1 MSLDDF
7 FVEMSKRR
15 EKRVYFYR
23 INQTSEEIDRFI
35 YKYYEAARQS
45 GVVIEGRIAN
55 PTEGNLAYYGEI
67 MGLDF
72 QLNVGFISASL
83 KRWLPRLGACQR
95 EKIAC
100 AVYDCLNGLR
110 SAGKTENMLKNA
122 YIKFMCWLYYKFERI
137 VNRLGQDNAPK
148 ILYCGSIS
156 NYELMLVSILYDAG
170 CDVLLVQPAGDRE
183 YLKLD
188 PGSKRSQE
196 YQVSGG
202 KEFPKDFSLRNLCRE
217 AEKEKQNK

>member
-100 AVYDCLNGLR
+100 AVYDCLNGLS

-122 YIKFMCWLYYKFERI
+122 
-137 VNRLGQDNAPK
+137 
-148 ILYCGSIS
+148 
-156 NYELMLVSILYDAG
+156 
-170 CDVLLVQPAGDRE
+170 
-183 YLKLD
+183 
-188 PGSKRSQE
+188 
-196 YQVSGG
+196 
-202 KEFPKDFSLRNLCRE
+202 
-217 AEKEKQNK
+217 